1 MAGEASEVGVEG
13 AGNGEEA
20 VVEAALFAAGR
31 PLTAAEIAELTDLP
45 IRVAR
50 RFADE
55 LVREYSERAGGLEVR
70 EFEGRYVM
78 QVRSTVADRVSKVGP
93 QELDPPLLRTLAV
106 IARHQPIPQSEL
118 ARVRGNKSYGHVRE
132 LLERGLI
139 RAEKE
144 GRTKI
149 ITTTKSFAEYFGLDF
164 DDPDFVRRAMEGRR
178 LGVTPMYRSLAERM
192 GLEYDVVNPYQP
204 NKNDIQAMKGLD
216 LLVIAPGYAERAREH
231 YSGELIEAGVRTFT
245 QLKESIRLIAEMA
258 GSADP
263 AKAASLLEEV
273 DAVLAGY
280 RERAIGARPIKP
292 LSPMIEEI
300 SLDLGI
306 STDEKGIPAAPDYK
320 GVEAEIQVPTHQ
332 PYEMDIIERIRE
344 RYEALLKGVA
354 DVGRS
359 KEADQNDG

>member
-1 MAGEASEVGVEG
+1 MAGEASEDRSLPSVE
-13 AGNGEEA
+13 ASGEAA

-45 IRVAR
+45 IRVAM
-50 RFADE
+50 RFADS
-55 LVREYSERAGGLEVR
+55 LVREYSERAGGIEVR
-70 EFEGRYVM
+70 ESEGRYVM

-118 ARVRGNKSYGHVRE
+118 VRVRGNKSYGHVRE

-149 ITTTKSFAEYFGLDF
+149 ITTTKGFAEYFGLDF

-192 GLEYDVVNPYQP
+192 GLEYDVVNPYSP
-204 NKNDIQAMKGLD
+204 GRNDLVAMKGLD

-231 YSGELIEAGVRTFT
+231 YSAELLEAGVRTFT
-245 QLKESIRLIAEMA
+245 QLKESAALIAERSGA
-258 GSADP
+258 ADP
-263 AKAASLLEEV
+263 ARTASLLEEIDV
-273 DAVLAGY
+273 LLAGY
-280 RERAIGARPIKP
+280 RERARGARPIRP
-292 LSPMIEEI
+292 LSPMVEEI
-300 SLDLGI
+300 ALDLGVP
-306 STDEKGIPAAPDYK
+306 TVEDGVPAAPDYK
-320 GVEAEIQVPTHQ
+320 GLEAEIQVPTHQ
-332 PYEMDIIERIRE
+332 PYDMDILERIKE
-344 RYEALLKGVA
+344 RYEAILKGLA
-354 DVGRS
+354 EG
-359 KEADQNDG
+359 

>member
-1 MAGEASEVGVEG
+1 MAGEASEDGYEPSVE
-13 AGNGEEA
+13 AGREAA

-50 RFADE
+50 RFADS
-55 LVREYSERAGGLEVR
+55 LVLEYAERAGGIEIR
-70 EFEGRYVM
+70 ESEGRYVM
-78 QVRSTVADRVSKVGP
+78 QVRSSVADRVSKVGP

-149 ITTTKSFAEYFGLDF
+149 ITTTKGFAEYFGLDF

-178 LGVTPMYRSLAERM
+178 LGVTPMYQSLAERM
-192 GLEYDVVNPYQP
+192 ALEYDVVNPYSP
-204 NKNDIQAMKGLD
+204 GRNDMVAMKGLD

-231 YSGELIEAGVRTFT
+231 FSGELIEAGVRTFT
-245 QLKESIRLIAEMA
+245 QLRESIGLISQAA
-258 GSADP
+258 GGAGP
-263 AKAASLLEEV
+263 ARTAALTEEIDSL
-273 DAVLAGY
+273 LAGY
-280 RERAIGARPIKP
+280 RERSKGTRPIRP
-292 LSPMIEEI
+292 LSPMIAEI
-300 SLDLGI
+300 ALELGVP
-306 STDEKGIPAAPDYK
+306 TGEDGVPAAPDYK

-332 PYEMDIIERIRE
+332 PYDMDILERIKE
-344 RYEALLKGVA
+344 RYEAILKGLA
-354 DVGRS
+354 EG
-359 KEADQNDG
+359 

>member
-192 GLEYDVVNPYQP
+192 GLAFAVVNPYNP
-204 NKNDIQAMKGLD
+204 YKNDIQAMKSLD
-216 LLVIAPGYAERAREH
+216 LLIIAPGYQDRAKEH
-231 YSGELIEAGVRTFT
+231 YSGELLEAPIRTFT
-245 QLKESIRLIAEMA
+245 QLKETINQISEKSGRSDHEKIESLQAEIDA
-258 GSADP
+258 LLAD
-263 AKAASLLEEV
+263 
-273 DAVLAGY
+273 Y
-280 RERAIGARPIKP
+280 RERAIGARPIRP
-292 LSPMIEEI
+292 LSPMIQEI
-300 SLDLGI
+300 ALDLGVL
-306 STDEKGIPAAPDYK
+306 TDEDGISAAPDYA
-320 GVEAEIQVPTHQ
+320 GVEAVIQVPTHQ
-332 PYEMDIIERIRE
+332 PYEMDIIDRIRE
-344 RYEALLKGVA
+344 RYEAILKSLNDIGS
-354 DVGRS
+354 S
-359 KEADQNDG
+359 KEADKNGG